1 MFSSFTKQVGAAL
14 QKKKN
19 KKEKEVKESIQRRRE
34 SESIRFSMPLGP
46 SEFEEDF
53 PLKMRL
59 ARLIDASHTPG
70 PLLLIHLID

>member
-1 MFSSFTKQVGAAL
+1 
-14 QKKKN
+14 
-19 KKEKEVKESIQRRRE
+19 
-34 SESIRFSMPLGP
+34 MPLGP

-59 ARLIDASHTPG
+59 ARLNDASHTPG